1 MQQPMPPQYPGA
13 PYYPMSMENVLKK
26 RHILG
31 LNALALLALW
41 IAMIISILS
50 GDVNAR
56 GFARFVTIT
65 GGFLGAFGSLAGALG
80 SKRTSDMQNL
90 GLLIWAG
97 LLLVF
102 TVFVLTWIG

>member
-1 MQQPMPPQYPGA
+1 MQPGPPQYPAA
-13 PYYPMSMENVLKK
+13 PYYPMSPENVLKK

-41 IAMIISILS
+41 LGLIISILS
-50 GDVNAR
+50 GDVTAR

-65 GGFLGAFGSLAGALG
+65 GGFLGAFGSLAGSLG

-90 GLLIWAG
+90 GLMIWAG

-102 TVFVLTWIG
+102 TVFALAQIG